1 MFFVKFQQLD
11 SVVVGTENARRYF
24 KGIAGNR
31 KRYGELFGIK
41 NMFQLHMGDSSRTM
55 DILQVSSRG
64 YISFENKNISQENA
78 FGLLLL
84 PLIYIGWTHCIFYLS
99 VLYCRII
106 IVHWRSMFVGY
117 FKPHIFVPKHMT
129 K

>member
-1 MFFVKFQQLD
+1 MMFFVKIQQLD

-64 YISFENKNISQENA
+64 YISFENESISQENA

-84 PLIYIGWTHCIFYLS
+84 PLIYIS
-99 VLYCRII
+99 
-106 IVHWRSMFVGY
+106 
-117 FKPHIFVPKHMT
+117 
-129 K
+129 